1 MATKRKCTNK
11 FIDINFHV
19 CTKHNMLEYLQMH
32 FAENKNTLTHQGKK
46 YKTHRSYGHDFEYNI
61 M

>member
-32 FAENKNTLTHQGKK
+32 FTENENTLTHQGIKIQ
-46 YKTHRSYGHDFEYNI
+46 YP
-61 M
+61 